1 MGMMNAAPAPCTVR
15 AATRAPIVGETAHTA
30 DAAVNTKSPATNM
43 RRRPHLSPRTEATI
57 SIIAT
62 DRV

>member
-30 DAAVNTKSPATNM
+30 DAAVNTKSPGHEHAPTPPSVSEDGGDHQHH
-43 RRRPHLSPRTEATI
+43 RH
-57 SIIAT
+57 
-62 DRV
+62 